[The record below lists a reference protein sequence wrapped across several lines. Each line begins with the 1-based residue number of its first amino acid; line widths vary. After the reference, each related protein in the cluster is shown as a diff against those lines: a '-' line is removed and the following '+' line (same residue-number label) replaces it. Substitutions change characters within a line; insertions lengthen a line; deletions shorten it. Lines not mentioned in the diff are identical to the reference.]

1 MSFQQGLSGLN
12 AASKGLDAVSNNVAN
27 SSTVG
32 FKASQAH
39 FADIYAASLS
49 GGGAGGAGIG
59 TSVAAIQ
66 QQFTQGNITTTN
78 NTLDLAINGG
88 GFYKTTSSDGTI
100 VYTRNGQ
107 FHSDKQGYIINDQ
120 NYRLM
125 GYAATSSGAIVKS
138 DPGAI
143 KLDTSNLAPQP
154 TGAALGGNAK
164 AVLNL
169 DSRTVAPTSTTFNTS
184 DPASYTYS
192 TAMTVYDTLGVDH
205 TLTLYFGKSTPQP
218 ATGSTWD
225 VHAAL
230 DGTVST
236 AWNPLKLTFDS
247 SGNLTA
253 QSTKADP
260 MTPPDLPGDWVVTT
274 GASTPLGTWDDPAVA
289 GTGNPLPNWM
299 LDFKGTT
306 SYGGTST
313 ANSTYQGGYAQGT
326 LTGYS
331 VAKDGVV
338 KGNYSNGQTKILAQ
352 VVLTTFPDPNGLMN
366 LGNNQWQE
374 TSTSGQGVD
383 GVPGSGA
390 RGPIQSSAVEDSNVD
405 LTAELVNMITLQ
417 RNYQANSQSIKTQDA
432 IMQTLVSL
440 R

>member
-12 AASKGLDAVSNNVAN
+12 AASKGLDAVGNNVAN

-32 FKASQAH
+32 FKASNAH

-59 TSVAAIQ
+59 TSVAAIA

-88 GFYKTTSSDGTI
+88 GFYKTTSRDGTI
-100 VYTRNGQ
+100 AYTRNGQ
-107 FHSDKQGYIINDQ
+107 FHTDKAGYIINDQ

-125 GYAATSSGAIVKS
+125 GYGATSAGAIIAA
-138 DPGAI
+138 DPKAI
-143 KLDTSNLAPQP
+143 KLDTSNLAPQA
-154 TGAALGGNAK
+154 TGAALGGDAK

-169 DSRTVAPTSTTFNTS
+169 DSRSSVPTISPF
-184 DPASYTYS
+184 DPANPSTYTYS
-192 TAMTVYDTLGVDH
+192 TAMTVYDSLGVDH
-205 TLTLYFGKSTPQP
+205 TLTLYFGK
-218 ATGSTWD
+218 
-225 VHAAL
+225 
-230 DGTVST
+230 T
-236 AWNPLKLTFDS
+236 A
-247 SGNLTA
+247 
-253 QSTKADP
+253 
-260 MTPPDLPGDWVVTT
+260 TT
-274 GASTPLGTWDDPAVA
+274 GQWNAYATLDAATVANARSLGTLNFDTNGTLTTGMPLTLPSGAPTAPVPPSTIWTGGWAVTSGA
-289 GTGNPLPNWM
+289 MSPIGNGQPNWNI
-299 LDFKGTT
+299 DFTGTT

-331 VAKDGVV
+331 VSKDGVV
-338 KGNYSNGQTKILAQ
+338 KGNYSNGQSKVLAQ
-352 VVLTTFPDPNGLMN
+352 VVLATFPDPNGLMN
-366 LGNNQWQE
+366 LGNNQWQATE
-374 TSTSGQGVD
+374 TSGQGVD
-383 GVPGSGA
+383 GAPGSGA
-390 RGPIQSSAVEDSNVD
+390 RGPLQSSAVEDSNVD
-405 LTAELVNMITLQ
+405 LTSELVNMITLQ